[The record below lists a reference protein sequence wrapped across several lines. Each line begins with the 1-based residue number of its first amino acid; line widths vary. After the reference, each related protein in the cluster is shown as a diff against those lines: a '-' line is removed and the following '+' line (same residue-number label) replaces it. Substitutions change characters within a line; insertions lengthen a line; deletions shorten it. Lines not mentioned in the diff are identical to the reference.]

1 VARGALMQQPPII
14 FTATPDHGRR
24 GRHHARSYRLGGVAV
39 RGTILTSCVVA
50 LALIG
55 ATLGAA
61 HAQEGRPTPLPIT
74 SVPADTVLA
83 ASYAAFD
90 LGTNYLYNSSG
101 QGGLAGL
108 AH

>member
-1 VARGALMQQPPII
+1 MQQPPII

-39 RGTILTSCVVA
+39 RGKILTSCVVA

-61 HAQEGRPTPLPIT
+61 RAQEFPTPLPSIT
-74 SVPADTVLA
+74 SVPANSVLA
-83 ASYAAFD
+83 ASYATFD

-108 AH
+108 A